1 MFYSVSGIEA
11 SRLKDVTI
19 VKPERRIGN
28 IFLNIFKNMQIHT
41 QKNDFFPWYC
51 INMFFQIFNQPRTLA
66 EDEEDPDDGLSI
78 INNMLVLPEITD

>member
-28 IFLNIFKNMQIHT
+28 IFLNILKNMQMHT
-41 QKNDFFPWYC
+41 QKNDFFPPVILHKYVFPD
-51 INMFFQIFNQPRTLA
+51 IQPA
-66 EDEEDPDDGLSI
+66 EDVGRG
-78 INNMLVLPEITD
+78 

>member
-11 SRLKDVTI
+11 VRLKDVPF

-28 IFLNIFKNMQIHT
+28 IFLNILKKYVVAHKKM
-41 QKNDFFPWYC
+41 KFFPWYC
-51 INMFFQIFNQPRTLA
+51 INMFFQIFNQPRTLV